1 MDTEKITS
9 VSLLE
14 PAQKPLKPISPK
26 KLLNLVLGLFL
37 GAFGGLG
44 LAFFLEY
51 LDDSLERVE
60 DVENILQIPVLA
72 SIPELK
78 LEAIRLGN

>member
-1 MDTEKITS
+1 MDTEKMTS
-9 VSLLE
+9 VSLIE

-44 LAFFLEY
+44 LAFFMEY
-51 LDDSLERVE
+51 LDDSLETVE
-60 DVENILQIPVLA
+60 DVEDALQLPVLA
-72 SIPELK
+72 SMPEL
-78 LEAIRLGN
+78 N